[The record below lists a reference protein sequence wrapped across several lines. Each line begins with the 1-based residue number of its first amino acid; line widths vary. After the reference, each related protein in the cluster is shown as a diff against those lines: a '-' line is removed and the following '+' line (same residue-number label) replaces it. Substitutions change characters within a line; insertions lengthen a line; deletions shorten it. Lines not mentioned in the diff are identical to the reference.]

1 MSNKLLAQATKSK
14 MLTKAV
20 TGASEAVS
28 SDPRFRVS
36 ADHPEVVELDLDRI
50 DPNPHQPRRHFDEV
64 ALQALAE
71 SIHRVGVRQPI
82 GVRKG
87 EGGRCTLVWGERRVR
102 ASRLAGKSTIY
113 ALLVKDG
120 NGAELALVEN
130 LQREDLDAVETAAG
144 LAALREQHG
153 YTHEQLAAASGLGK
167 TEVTRTLGIL
177 ALPSPILEEYPAHR
191 RSIGKSALFEMVD
204 ADDPTLQLRM
214 WEMAKGGATVAALRS
229 ARKEIAVDAGAS
241 GEASAADGGLSRT
254 SAPVVSRMVTSVRKT
269 FKAIDAVREQGAS
282 LDDDQR
288 GVLRE
293 LRERIDTLLA
303 E

>member
-1 MSNKLLAQATKSK
+1 MANKLLAQATKSK

-36 ADHPEVVELDLDRI
+36 ADHPEIVELDLDRI
-50 DPNPHQPRRHFDEV
+50 DPNPHQPRRHFDEA

-87 EGGRCTLVWGERRVR
+87 EGGRYTLVWGERRVR

-130 LQREDLDAVETAAG
+130 LQREDLDAMETASG
-144 LAALREQHG
+144 LAALRQQHG

-177 ALPSPILEEYPAHR
+177 ALPSPILEEYAAHR
-191 RSIGKSALFEMVD
+191 RGVGKSALFELVD
-204 ADDPTLQLRM
+204 ADDPALQLRM
-214 WEMAKGGATVAALRS
+214 WDMAKGGATVAALRS
-229 ARKEIAVDAGAS
+229 ARKELAVDADIRE
-241 GEASAADGGLSRT
+241 GEREAAVRLPRASA
-254 SAPVVSRMVTSVRKT
+254 VSRMEASVRKT
-269 FKAIDAVREQGAS
+269 AKAIDAVREQGAT
-282 LDDDQR
+282 LGDDQR
-288 GVLRE
+288 DVLRD
-293 LRERIDTLLA
+293 LRDRIDSLLA